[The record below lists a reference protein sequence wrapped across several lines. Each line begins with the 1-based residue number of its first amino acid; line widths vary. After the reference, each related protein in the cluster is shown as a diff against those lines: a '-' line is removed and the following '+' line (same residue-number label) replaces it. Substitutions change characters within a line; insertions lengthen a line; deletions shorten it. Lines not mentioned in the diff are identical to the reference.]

1 MTLEDFADKMV
12 WISDLM
18 DSVTYKLDW
27 ITTKISIFLTDYYP
41 WSYLILGMTIVL
53 FLFICIYKA
62 LNDLFH

>member
-1 MTLEDFADKMV
+1 MKKRHEVIWM
-12 WISDLM
+12 SDLM

-27 ITTKISIFLTDYYP
+27 ITTKISTILTDYYP

-62 LNDLFH
+62 LND

>member
-62 LNDLFH
+62 LND